1 MNYKLMISLLVVFSQ
16 ITSIWAQTPKAFEAA
31 ADKAFEAKDYFTS
44 LKYLESAMEQEP
56 DNIALLYKHAEAARM
71 FESYLLAER
80 SYERVLAM
88 QPDQTIK
95 AAFYGL
101 AAVEQN
107 LGKYDEAVKHYEE
120 YLLKNEN
127 DPELIKATSKGI
139 EDCDWALE
147 QINRPFAGVLLER
160 LGTGINTANSE
171 FNPVRVGETLYFS
184 SFRDDK
190 WKDKHYPTR
199 PIIKIMESPDRI
211 SSIATPWNATDKHTA
226 HTAFSPDGKFLV
238 SNFCNYKGETDVVCN
253 LYIRTKSGENW
264 SEPVAL
270 PASINYADAT
280 STQPSVAANP
290 DGTYTLFYVSDRAG
304 GKGKLDIWK
313 AVFDGTGT
321 FSAPENLANINTE
334 ADDVTPFYHEEGKA
348 LYFSTKGRRTLG
360 GFDIYQSKYSTDLGW
375 LAPEHL
381 EVPFNTSYN
390 DLYFFLQGHQ
400 AWFSSNRTGSI
411 KVTEESCC
419 YDIYQATYLDL
430 GLDVFAFSKVSNL
443 PLDNV
448 IFTLI
453 EKPSAVDPTSRFS
466 ADKNTTN
473 FNVSAQK
480 QYYVIASKDGYRP
493 DTIDIVTDIIPDS
506 RRFAGNLYLEPQDL
520 DLAVYTFTGHSKD
533 PLKGVSIRLLE
544 MRDQDAEVKKLNTQ
558 ETNTTDL
565 KVKMQTPYMIIADK
579 SGYSSDTTL
588 LDASELRFG
597 EKTVKK
603 LYLDPGDMRPLLPLM
618 VYFDNDHPDPRTRLT
633 ETTKSY
639 EDTYTQYFA
648 KKEAYASGYASGFTG
663 EEKLLAQER
672 VRLFFDNDVK
682 GGMANL
688 QNFADNLDLFL
699 TNGYKVEIIIKGFA
713 SPLAKDDYNMSLTRR
728 RVVCVTN
735 YLRKVRGG
743 IYDEYLRSGA
753 LAVNLA
759 PFGEQTAPSG
769 ISDSGKDRKRSVF
782 SPEASKERRA
792 EVLEVRLIPGG
803 KN

>member
-1 MNYKLMISLLVVFSQ
+1 MNYKLMISLLVVLCQ
-16 ITSIWAQTPKAFEAA
+16 TTTSWAQTPKAFEAA
-31 ADKAFEAKDYFTS
+31 ADKAFEAKDYFSS
-44 LKYLESAMEQEP
+44 LKYLENALEQEP
-56 DNIALLYKHAEAARM
+56 DNLVLLYKHAEAARM

-88 QPDQTIK
+88 QPDSTFK
-95 AAFYGL
+95 SAFYGL

-107 LGKYDEAVKHYEE
+107 LGKYDEAIKHYEE
-120 YLLKNEN
+120 YLIKNDN
-127 DPELIKATSKGI
+127 DPELLKSTSKAI

-147 QINRPFAGVLLER
+147 QVNRPLAGVLLER

-171 FNPVRVGETLYFS
+171 FNPVRVGETLFFS

-199 PIIKIMESPDRI
+199 PIIKIMESVDGI
-211 SSIATPWNATDKHTA
+211 GSVATPWNATDKHTA
-226 HTAFSPDGKFLV
+226 HTAFSPDGNILI
-238 SNFCNYKGETDVVCN
+238 SNFCNYVGETDVQCN
-253 LYIRTKSGENW
+253 LYIRTKTADKW

-270 PASINYADAT
+270 PASINYPDAT
-280 STQPSVAANP
+280 STQPSIALNP
-290 DGTYTLFYVSDRAG
+290 DGSFTLFYVSDRTG

-313 AVFDGTGT
+313 AVFDSNGN
-321 FSAPENLANINTE
+321 FSAPENLAAINTA
-334 ADDVTPFYHEEGKA
+334 ADDITPFYHAEGKA

-375 LAPEHL
+375 QTPEHL

-390 DLYFFLQGHQ
+390 DVYFFLDGHK

-411 KVTEESCC
+411 KITEESCC

-453 EKPSAVDPTSRFS
+453 EKPNNQEPTSRFS

-473 FNVSAQK
+473 FDVSAQK
-480 QYYVIASKDGYRP
+480 QYYVIASKEGYIP
-493 DTIDIVTDIIPDS
+493 DTIDIITDLIPDS
-506 RRFAGNLYLEPQDL
+506 RRFVGNLYLEPQDL
-520 DLAVYTFTGHSKD
+520 DLAVYTYHRLSKD

-544 MRDQDAEVKKLNTQ
+544 MRNEETEAFNKNTQ

-579 SGYSSDTTL
+579 NGYSSDTTL
-588 LDASELRFG
+588 LDATELRFG

-603 LYLDPGDMRPLLPLM
+603 LFLEPGDMRPLLPLM

-633 ETTKSY
+633 ETTKNY
-639 EDTYTQYFA
+639 EDTY
-648 KKEAYASGYASGFTG
+648 KAYYSKRDEFVNNYSSLFSG

-682 GGMANL
+682 GGMADL

-699 TNGYKVEIIIKGFA
+699 TNNYKVEIIIKGFA

-728 RVVCVTN
+728 RVISVTN
-735 YLRKVRGG
+735 YLSKVRGG
-743 IYDEYLRSGA
+743 IYNEYLRSGD

-759 PFGEQTAPSG
+759 PFGEEKAPAG
-769 ISDSGKDRKRSVF
+769 ISDSGKDRKRSIY

-792 EVLEVRLIPGG
+792 EVIEVRLVRKG
-803 KN
+803 K